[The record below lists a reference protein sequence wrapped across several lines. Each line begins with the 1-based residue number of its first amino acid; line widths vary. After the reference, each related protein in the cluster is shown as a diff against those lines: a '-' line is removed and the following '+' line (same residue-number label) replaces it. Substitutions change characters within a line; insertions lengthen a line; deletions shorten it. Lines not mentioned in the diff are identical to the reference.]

1 MLPNMIKP
9 ITITLGLGKIAIG
22 REVTKKLFPTAVVS
36 FQETKSY
43 HDIGEPLTFKEITSD
58 GYEVIIQATS
68 DASLR
73 VLEDAVRGARILLA
87 KRNMLNG
94 IIRDNR

>member
-9 ITITLGLGKIAIG
+9 ITITLGLGKVAIG
-22 REVTKKLFPTAVVS
+22 RQVTKKLFPIAVVS

-43 HDIGEPLTFKEITSD
+43 HDIGSPLTSKEITSD

>member
-9 ITITLGLGKIAIG
+9 ITITLGLGRVAIG
-22 REVTKKLFPTAVVS
+22 RGVTEKLFPIAVVS

-43 HDIGEPLTFKEITSD
+43 HDIGSPLTSKEITSD

-73 VLEDAVRGARILLA
+73 VLEDAVRGTRILLA